1 MNSAYWLNLIVFAI
15 ALESDIGRR
24 RVGAFRILRP
34 LVSALVLVPIFFR
47 GMDFS
52 GNGLLLEAGATVLG
66 ALLGLAASSFMRFE
80 YDAGKQRVFSRTGA
94 AFVVAWVI
102 ITLAKL
108 SFSYGSMHWFGR
120 ALGTWMYENAI
131 SADAMR
137 AAFIFLNI
145 ATMLAR
151 VGVIYF
157 GGTRA
162 ARSAGTSRSV
172 FQKAPVRPVR

>member
-1 MNSAYWLNLIVFAI
+1 VNSAYWLNLIVFAI

-34 LVSALVLVPIFFR
+34 LVSALVLVPVFFR
-47 GMDFS
+47 GMDTS
-52 GNGLLLEAGATVLG
+52 ENGLLLEGGAVLLG

-80 YDAGKQRVFSRTGA
+80 YDAGRQQAFSRTGV
-94 AFVVAWVI
+94 AFVAAWVA

-108 SFSYGSMHWFGR
+108 SFSYGSTHWFGR
-120 ALGTWMYENAI
+120 ALGTWMHENAI
-131 SADAMR
+131 SPDALR

-157 GGTRA
+157 GGRRVAREAGA
-162 ARSAGTSRSV
+162 AHGV
-172 FQKAPVRPVR
+172 LQKAPSRLVG